1 MTIMTTI
8 ITANKSNSNNNDNNN
23 NSNNFRIYSNL
34 CSLSIQLTLLV
45 SVTWYI
51 VS

>member
-34 CSLSIQLTLLV
+34 YNLSIQLTLLV